1 MSISGIW
8 KFVDSRILDPML
20 LILTIEKLNFELWKS
35 SLGLKESILDLWAL
49 VVDFLV
55 IKSILGLYCPMES
68 ILGL

>member
-8 KFVDSRILDPML
+8 KFVDSRILDSML

-55 IKSILGLYCPMES
+55 IKSILGLYYLMVS
-68 ILGL
+68 ILRL

>member
-55 IKSILGLYCPMES
+55 IKSILGLYCPRES